1 MQSFSN
7 LMSTRLFSFLG
18 LAFVMVSGLVC
29 APAARHQDPRL
40 VDIKLP
46 TGFSIEIYA
55 SVPNARS
62 MALGDKGTLFVGNRS
77 GSESVYAVV
86 DNDGDY
92 HADTVYRIAKGM
104 NEPNGI
110 AFRDGSLYVA
120 EINKIVRWDN
130 IEDRLENPGNPTV
143 VYDSLPSDKHH
154 GWKYLAFGPDDKLY
168 VPVGAPCNICER
180 PDDPRY
186 ASIMRMNPDGSEAE
200 VFASGIR
207 NSVGFD
213 FHPETGDLW
222 FTDNGR
228 DHLGNDTPAD
238 ELNRAHKPGMHF
250 GYPFCHQ
257 GDVIDPKLG
266 EGRTCD
272 EFTPPAQ
279 KLGPHVAALGVH
291 FYQGK
296 MFPKEYR
303 NKVMIC
309 EHGSWNRDTPIGY
322 RVSMVGL
329 EGNTSTGYKVFAQ
342 GWLKGSSAWG
352 RPVDLL
358 ELADGS
364 LLVSDDFA
372 GKIYRISY
380 K

>member
-1 MQSFSN
+1 MKKFSF
-7 LMSTRLFSFLG
+7 LMSSRLLTFLG
-18 LAFVMVSGLVC
+18 LAFVLLSGAVC
-29 APAARHQDPRL
+29 MPAVRHQDPRL
-40 VDIKLP
+40 SDIKLP
-46 TGFSIEIYA
+46 AGFSIDIYA

-62 MALGDKGTLFVGNRS
+62 MALGEKGTLFVGNRS

-86 DNDGDY
+86 DQDGDF

-110 AFRDGSLYVA
+110 AFRNGALYVA

-168 VPVGAPCNICER
+168 VPVGAPCNICDR

-186 ASIMRMNPDGSEAE
+186 ASIMRMNPDGTDAE
-200 VFASGIR
+200 VYASGIR

-228 DHLGNDTPAD
+228 DWMGNDAPAD
-238 ELNRAHKPGMHF
+238 ELNRADKAGMHF

-257 GDVIDPKLG
+257 GDVLDPKLG
-266 EGRTCD
+266 EGRSCD
-272 EFTPPAQ
+272 EFTPPVQ
-279 KLGPHVAALGVH
+279 NLGPHVAALGVH
-291 FYQGK
+291 FYRGK

-303 NKVMIC
+303 NKVLIC

-329 EGNTSTGYKVFAQ
+329 EGNASTGYKVFAQ
-342 GWLKGSSAWG
+342 GWLKGNSAWG

-358 ELADGS
+358 ELKDGS